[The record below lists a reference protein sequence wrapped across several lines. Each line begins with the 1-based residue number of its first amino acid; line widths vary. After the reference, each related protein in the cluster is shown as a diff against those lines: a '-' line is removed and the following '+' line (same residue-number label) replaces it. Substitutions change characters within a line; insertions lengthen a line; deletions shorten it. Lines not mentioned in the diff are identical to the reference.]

1 MIKTALLLF
10 FVFCSGKVFR
20 PPRLRFQIN
29 PNESLFGKNPNLS
42 FVSIYDWVYAN
53 LVVFL

>member
-10 FVFCSGKVFR
+10 FVFCNGKVFG
-20 PPRLRFQIN
+20 PPPIHFQIN

-53 LVVFL
+53 LVFL

>member
-10 FVFCSGKVFR
+10 FVFCNGKVLS
-20 PPRLRFQIN
+20 PSRLRFQIN

-53 LVVFL
+53 FVVFL

>member
-1 MIKTALLLF
+1 MIKTAVFLF
-10 FVFCSGKVFR
+10 FVFCNGKVFF

-42 FVSIYDWVYAN
+42 FVCIYVWDYVN